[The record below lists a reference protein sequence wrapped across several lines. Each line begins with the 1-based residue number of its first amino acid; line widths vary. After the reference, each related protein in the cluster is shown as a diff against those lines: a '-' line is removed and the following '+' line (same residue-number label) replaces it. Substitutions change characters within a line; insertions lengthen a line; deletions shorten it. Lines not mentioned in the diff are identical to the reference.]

1 MSRPVLTAMARRL
14 DLPVERLAL
23 LEAYDDAD
31 LTVLDDAVSLAIR
44 AEDRAV
50 TEGLEEAVRFVPRPL
65 RSRARAMLFG
75 DRSGGRGEGRRG

>member
-31 LTVLDDAVSLAIR
+31 LTVLDDAISLAIR

-50 TEGLEEAVRFVPRPL
+50 ADGLEQAVRVVPRPL
-65 RSRARAMLFG
+65 RGRARALMFG
-75 DRSGGRGEGRRG
+75 GGRG